1 MSQEIK
7 FKGQALN
14 SIVIVR
20 EIENK
25 QVSSS
30 GLDLTSQEDKNQKY
44 KKGIVQSLGN
54 NVPKISIK
62 ILGFEIPFVKKAL
75 LKTGD
80 TIMYDSY
87 KASPI
92 TVDSIVYD
100 CIYFSDVTIIL

>member
-44 KKGIVQSLGN
+44 KKGIVQSIGN
-54 NVPKISIK
+54 LCPKNES
-62 ILGFEIPFVKKAL
+62 GEL
-75 LKTGD
+75 LLNLGD